1 MTQWALPLI
10 LLTACRICAAH
21 PESNA
26 EEVERAARW
35 QELQHAL
42 FAGRSIQDGSAWM
55 GIEAPARALVTS
67 AGPPAPTADAARPRL
82 LVLDLEL
89 TGDLGGP
96 EFTAE
101 HEARLV
107 LESSRLRA
115 DLERTNR
122 YHIMDSTQAQPALD
136 RLRSQQAYL
145 HDCNGCDLEVAR
157 QVGADLVFVAW
168 VDRVSGLILS
178 LTYEI
183 HDVQTGQ
190 IAARQSFDF
199 RGDNDNAWN
208 HAIDYM
214 VRHLEGGQSG
224 AAAPDS
230 G

>member
-1 MTQWALPLI
+1 MTVRFLRETRVWIVNLA
-10 LLTACRICAAH
+10 AFAAAH
-21 PESNA
+21 AASMPAAPDGMAPPE
-26 EEVERAARW
+26 
-35 QELQHAL
+35 
-42 FAGRSIQDGSAWM
+42 
-55 GIEAPARALVTS
+55 
-67 AGPPAPTADAARPRL
+67 GPPSPAADAARPRL

-183 HDVQTGQ
+183 HDVRTGQ
-190 IAARQSFDF
+190 IAARRSFDF

-214 VRHLEGGQSG
+214 VRHLEAQET
-224 AAAPDS
+224 AAPD
-230 G
+230 